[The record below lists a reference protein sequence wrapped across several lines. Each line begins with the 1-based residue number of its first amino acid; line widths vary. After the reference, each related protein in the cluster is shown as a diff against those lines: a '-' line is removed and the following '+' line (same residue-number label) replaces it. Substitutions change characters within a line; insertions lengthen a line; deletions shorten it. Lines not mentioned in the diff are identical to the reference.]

1 MVSKLAGPS
10 FAASLDYRSWN
21 IFRFHATHAKH
32 AVRSNLTN
40 SIRGGQLLKLI
51 GRYVVGLTVILLITL
66 FDRRDPAVN
75 ASTAGFTFL
84 LAILSA
90 STFWGVGVSM
100 AMSVAAT
107 LAFDYFFLPPIGK
120 LTIQDPQDWIAFSSF
135 LVTSVIGSHLSA
147 RARNQAWEAN
157 RRRQEVERLY
167 DFSQRLLRTVSPGE
181 FCEAIPGC
189 IVQSFRANAAA
200 LFLSSKQQVYRA
212 GTGDTELNEDRLR
225 VTASGKDI
233 QHVDNGEV
241 WFSCVLSGTQAIG
254 SFGISGTAISRE
266 TADALGSLIAATVE
280 RAGAIERSAKM
291 EAFRES
297 EQLRAVV
304 LDALTHDFRTP
315 LTCIKASVTG
325 LLADLEFDRESSK
338 DLLVVIDEECDR
350 MNHLVEKASKVA
362 RLESGQ
368 IKLLPKPHSVNELIS
383 VSLAEFKGVFR
394 DRHINVE
401 VANRD
406 VQILVDLT
414 LGRSVLGHL
423 ISNADLY
430 SSPGHAITIST
441 EEKGRFLFLSVA
453 DEGTGIEAAETGRI
467 FEKFY
472 RGRDQKSRVKGTGMG
487 LPIAKAIV
495 EAHGGT
501 ISVISQS
508 GQGSVFTFSLPL
520 A

>member
-1 MVSKLAGPS
+1 MASTPAGPGS
-10 FAASLDYRSWN
+10 AAPLVSRYWHNVPFQLN
-21 IFRFHATHAKH
+21 GAK
-32 AVRSNLTN
+32 S
-40 SIRGGQLLKLI
+40 SIPSSAADSASRTQFLKPLA
-51 GRYVVGLTVILLITL
+51 RYAGGLTIILLITQ

-84 LAILSA
+84 LAILSVSA
-90 STFWGVGVSM
+90 FWGFGVSI
-100 AMSVAAT
+100 AMSVLAT
-107 LAFDYFFLPPIGK
+107 LAFDYYFLLPIGE

-135 LVTSVIGSHLSA
+135 LVTAVIGSHLSV
-147 RARNQAWEAN
+147 RARNQAKEAN
-157 RRRQEVERLY
+157 RRRKEVERLY
-167 DFSQRLLRTVSPGE
+167 DFSQRLLHAVNPGE
-181 FCEAIPGC
+181 LCEAIPGC
-189 IVQSFRANAAA
+189 IVQSFSANAAA
-200 LFLSSKQQVYRA
+200 LFLGSKQQVYSV
-212 GTGDTELNEDRLR
+212 GPELNEDRLR
-225 VTASGKDI
+225 VAASGKDI
-233 QHVDNGEV
+233 QLVDNGEV
-241 WFSCVLSGTQAIG
+241 RFSSVCSGTQAIG

-291 EAFRES
+291 EAVRES

-304 LDALTHDFRTP
+304 LDAITHDFRTP

-325 LLADLEFDRESSK
+325 LLADLEFDRESSR
-338 DLLVVIDEECDR
+338 DLLMVIDEECDR
-350 MNHLVEKASKVA
+350 MDRLVEKASKVA

-368 IKLLPKPHSVNELIS
+368 IKLLPKPHSVGELIS
-383 VSLAEFKGVFR
+383 TSLAECKGAFR
-394 DRHINVE
+394 GRPIRVE
-401 VANRD
+401 VRD
-406 VQILVDLT
+406 SEVQVLVDLT

-441 EEKGRFLFLSVA
+441 EEKGRFLSLSVA
-453 DEGTGIEAAETGRI
+453 DEGPGIEAAETIRI

-472 RGRDQKSRVKGTGMG
+472 RGRDQKSRTDGTGMG

-501 ISVISQS
+501 IGVISQP
-508 GQGSVFTFSLPL
+508 GEGSVFTFSLPL